1 MAATA
6 AAGGTVPAAQGT
18 AEECS
23 RHCDAQPRCAA
34 FTHKRGAI
42 KATCVLYGAALHARL
57 PPVRGYGPQ
66 GEQRLG
72 VWLGWEH
79 DAVEVKARS
88 RPPARAHRRVSAAGT
103 AQLPV
108 PREYRVSTRVHRRV
122 PQVVGANGMV
132 GKVCMRKLARPVR
145 RARASVRHGRERPT
159 VP

>member
-1 MAATA
+1 MHCGQACAAFAHTRGTHGILTGYSA
-6 AAGGTVPAAQGT
+6 AQCRLQGT

-79 DAVEVKARS
+79 DAVEVKARP
-88 RPPARAHRRVSAAGT
+88 RPPARPPAHRRVSAGGT
-103 AQLPV
+103 
-108 PREYRVSTRVHRRV
+108 REYPVST
-122 PQVVGANGMV
+122 P
-132 GKVCMRKLARPVR
+132 
-145 RARASVRHGRERPT
+145 
-159 VP
+159 